1 MDWVKI
7 FEVLITSMASII
19 VALVTAGFFKQ
30 RRDENEKIKSKEK
43 LIEQIQKDEIVHLAI
58 REVRRRYNADRVYIW
73 QFHNGGSFYT
83 TSPMQRL
90 SITYERCSDGLE
102 RKADKNQ
109 NHLITNFS
117 TYIKD
122 TMDGNM
128 FYPNIEDMHD
138 IGLRSLAQS
147 NGTKSH
153 CAVPIYDKDS
163 HLVALLCLDWVFSEI
178 PLDYLKKDGKFTQDF
193 IEEFSTDADTL
204 DKYL

>member
-7 FEVLITSMASII
+7 FEVLITSIASII

>member
-1 MDWVKI
+1 MDWIRIV
-7 FEVLITSMASII
+7 EVLMTSITSII
-19 VALVTAGFFKQ
+19 VALVTAGYFKQ
-30 RRDENEKIKSKEK
+30 MRDRKEKIKSKEK

-73 QFHNGGSFYT
+73 QFHNGGTFYT

-109 NHLITNFS
+109 NHLIANFS

-122 TMDGNM
+122 IMDGNM
-128 FYPNIEDMHD
+128 FYPNIEDMND
-138 IGLRSLAQS
+138 IGLRSLSQS

-153 CAVPIYDKDS
+153 CAVPIYDKES

-178 PLDYLKKDGKFTQDF
+178 LLEYFKKDGEFTKDF

>member
-1 MDWVKI
+1 MDWVRI
-7 FEVLITSMASII
+7 VEVLITSVTSIV
-19 VALVTAGFFKQ
+19 VALVTAGYFKQ
-30 RRDENEKIKSKEK
+30 MRDKKEKIKSKEK
-43 LIEQIQKDEIVHLAI
+43 LIEQIQRDEIVHLAI
-58 REVRRRYNADRVYIW
+58 RDVRRRYNADRVYIW

-109 NHLITNFS
+109 NHLIANFS
-117 TYIKD
+117 SYIKD
-122 TMDGNM
+122 VMDGTM
-128 FYPNIEDMHD
+128 FYPDINDIDD
-138 IGLRSLAQS
+138 IGFRSLSQS
-147 NGTKSH
+147 SGVKSH
-153 CAVPIYDKDS
+153 CSAPIYDKEQ

-178 PLDYLKKDGKFTQDF
+178 PLEHLKKDGKFTQDF

>member
-7 FEVLITSMASII
+7 FEVLITSIASII

-58 REVRRRYNADRVYIW
+58 REVRRRYNADRIYIW

>member
-1 MDWVKI
+1 MDWVRI
-7 FEVLITSMASII
+7 VEVLLTSVTSII
-19 VALVTAGFFKQ
+19 VALVTAGYFKQ
-30 RRDENEKIKSKEK
+30 MKDKKEKVKSKEK
-43 LIEQIQKDEIVHLAI
+43 LLEQIQKDEIVHLAI
-58 REVRRRYNADRVYIW
+58 REVRRRYNADRVYVW
-73 QFHNGGSFYT
+73 QFHNGGTFYT
-83 TSPMQRL
+83 TSPMQKI

-109 NHLITNFS
+109 NHLISNFS

-122 TMDGNM
+122 VMDRNM
-128 FYPNIEDMHD
+128 FYPDISEMYD

-153 CAVPIYDKDS
+153 CAVPIYDKES

-178 PLDYLKKDGKFTQDF
+178 PLEYLKKDGKFTQDF
-193 IEEFSTDADTL
+193 IEEFSRDADTL